1 MKHSATSFTPKDARK
16 PSNELKVTL
25 HLSMNAKRNR
35 VYPEIEVSDH
45 VRIFRKKKPNEKE
58 RVGNFSTN
66 VYTVERIDKKLGQSY
81 YFVDGWIGLICAL
94 NC

>member
-16 PSNELKVTL
+16 PSNELKVKL
-25 HLSMNAKRNR
+25 HLNMNAKRNR

-66 VYTVERIDKKLGQSY
+66 VYTVEKLTRSW
-81 YFVDGWIGLICAL
+81 DRATILWKGWIGLICAL